1 MCGEDIGAIDL
12 LYFQIA
18 SPPPPPCLGLTHLA
32 RLASKQDPVILLP
45 QFPWCRVYK
54 CIALYSTL
62 VLGL

>member
-18 SPPPPPCLGLTHLA
+18 SPQPRLGLTHLA

-45 QFPWCRVYK
+45 QFPRCKIYK